1 MQVLLLA
8 AGQAT
13 RLRPL
18 TDDRPKCLLEVG
30 GRSIVSRAVAQL
42 LSCGLRQIT
51 IVDGYRGDMIR
62 ATLAAEFPDVAFR
75 FIRNED
81 YATTNN
87 AWSMH
92 LAEGLPP
99 GPLMLL
105 DSDIVFDTGVLD
117 LLLAHPA
124 PSRLAL
130 RTRGEIGDEEMK
142 VVLDGSGL
150 VRALGKELAPSAA
163 AGESVGIEVFAADF
177 VAALWPVLRRRLH
190 EEQRVGEYYEDAFL
204 ELIGAGWPV
213 AAVDIGALAC
223 REIDTVADLETA
235 RTEFSDPC

>member
-1 MQVLLLA
+1 MVLQVLLLA

-30 GRSIVSRAVAQL
+30 GRPIVSRAVAQL
-42 LSCGLRQIT
+42 LSRGLRQIT

-62 ATLAAEFPDVAFR
+62 ATLAAEFPDVDFR

-92 LAEGLPP
+92 LAEALPP

-130 RTRGEIGDEEMK
+130 RTRGEIGHEEMK
-142 VVLDGSGL
+142 VVLDGAGL
-150 VRALGKELAPSAA
+150 VRALGKELEPSARRA
-163 AGESVGIEVFAADF
+163 NRSGSRSSRPISSPRSGPSFAVVSTRNSAWGNTTKT
-177 VAALWPVLRRRLH
+177 L
-190 EEQRVGEYYEDAFL
+190 
-204 ELIGAGWPV
+204 
-213 AAVDIGALAC
+213 
-223 REIDTVADLETA
+223 
-235 RTEFSDPC
+235 SSS

>member
-1 MQVLLLA
+1 MVLQVLLLA

-30 GRSIVSRAVAQL
+30 GRPIVSRAVAQL
-42 LSCGLRQIT
+42 LSRGLRQIT

-62 ATLAAEFPDVAFR
+62 ATLAAEFPDVDFR

-92 LAEGLPP
+92 LAETLPP

-130 RTRGEIGDEEMK
+130 RTRGEIGHEEMK
-142 VVLDGSGL
+142 VVLDGDGL
-150 VRALGKELAPSAA
+150 VRALGKELTPGRRGRRIGRDRGLRGRFRRRTLARPSPSSPRGTAR
-163 AGESVGIEVFAADF
+163 GGI
-177 VAALWPVLRRRLH
+177 LRRRFPRADRGRL
-190 EEQRVGEYYEDAFL
+190 
-204 ELIGAGWPV
+204 AGGRRGYRCPGLPRDRYGRRPGSCPHGV
-213 AAVDIGALAC
+213 Q
-223 REIDTVADLETA
+223 
-235 RTEFSDPC
+235 